1 MLPEKK
7 YTTKRNKWELAAL
20 LLSIL
25 FLLAMIGLNLFVKGE
40 EDEYVTFPMV
50 NQKITWEG
58 AGYSG
63 VYGRD

>member
-1 MLPEKK
+1 MMSGKQ

-20 LLSIL
+20 FLSIL